1 MNAFLL
7 AATETISLVGRTMN
21 LFASTTTRIMLAAAI
36 IGTAL
41 FLLLPG
47 RLRHRRF
54 FGGSLGIVGIGMIW
68 SLVPQADSMSFQTA
82 FWLMASIAVVASTAT
97 ITSRSPVY
105 SAIWFAVSL
114 VGIAGLFLLQG
125 AQFLGVATV
134 AVYAGA
140 IVVTFLFVLM
150 LAQPEGLSFYD
161 RIPWGRTPQ
170 FIIPAMAAVLMALL
184 AHSVINANA
193 DQVALQNIVKTHFDS
208 FTSEESSATV
218 HRVAVRKYENNIAE
232 IHVDVSGIGSDA
244 FGAPG
249 KIDSLKQA
257 IAEQLPILSDS
268 VIRIDVT
275 QGLHHP
281 QHVAHLGGNLFG
293 RYLIAVQLAG
303 SLLLAALVGAVA
315 IASHGSETKALAGAS
330 AN

>member
-1 MNAFLL
+1 MNVPLL
-7 AATETISLVGRTMN
+7 AAAETISLADGTMN
-21 LFASTTTRIMLAAAI
+21 LFASTTTRIILAVAI

-47 RLRHRRF
+47 RFRQRKF
-54 FGGSLGIVGIGMIW
+54 FGSGLGIVGIGMIW
-68 SLVPQADSMSFQTA
+68 SLVPQASSMSFQAA
-82 FWLMASIAVVASTAT
+82 FWFMASIAVVASTAT

-114 VGIAGLFLLQG
+114 MGIAGLFLLQG

-150 LAQPEGLSFYD
+150 LAQPEGLTFYD
-161 RIPWGRTPQ
+161 RIPWGTTPQ
-170 FIIPAMAAVLMALL
+170 FIIPAMAAALMALL
-184 AHSVINANA
+184 AHSITNANA
-193 DQVALQNIVKTHFDS
+193 DQVALQNIVTTHFDS
-208 FTSEESSATV
+208 FTGEESSANV
-218 HRVAVRKYENNIAE
+218 RRVVVRKYENNIAE
-232 IHVDVSGIGSDA
+232 IHVEVSGIDSSAVSD
-244 FGAPG
+244 PD

-257 IAEQLPILSDS
+257 IGEQLPVLSDS

-275 QGLHHP
+275 QDLHHA

-303 SLLLAALVGAVA
+303 SLLLVALVGAVA
-315 IASHGSETKALAGAS
+315 IASHGSETRALSGAS